1 MSTAITRIDSNA
13 RMSRVVIHG
22 DTVYLSGL
30 TSNAEGIEAQTRE
43 ILTKIENYLA
53 QAGTDKS
60 RVLTA
65 QIWLKDIARDFAGM
79 NKVWDEWLPADAKS
93 TRATCE
99 AKLAAP
105 ELLVEIIV
113 TAARGN

>member
-1 MSTAITRIDSNA
+1 MSNDITRIDSNA
-13 RMSRVVIHG
+13 RMSRIVIHG

-30 TSNAEGIEAQTRE
+30 TCDAEGIEAQTRGV
-43 ILTKIENYLA
+43 LAKIEEYLA

-99 AKLAAP
+99 ASLAAP
-105 ELLVEIIV
+105 NLLVEVIV
-113 TAARGN
+113 TAARK